1 MATAKKSLN
10 MCTNTLDERL
20 KAVAA
25 SRRFASTRFCR
36 GTFSKSDLILEHEL
50 ERLRLVLNRK
60 RRVALSLAALEGKET
75 VRVARLRQ
83 LTVMLRVLKFVFP
96 FFHDYFLVLTR
107 YRGSSH
113 PSERDEVR
121 TILISTHH

>member
-1 MATAKKSLN
+1 MATAKKNLN

-25 SRRFASTRFCR
+25 SRRFASTRFYR
-36 GTFSKSDLILEHEL
+36 GTFSKSNFIMISEREL
-50 ERLRLVLNRK
+50 ERLRVVLNRK
-60 RRVALSLAALEGKET
+60 RRVALSLTVLEGKET

-96 FFHDYFLVLTR
+96 FFH
-107 YRGSSH
+107 
-113 PSERDEVR
+113 
-121 TILISTHH
+121 